1 MGRSE
6 NLVRILLSL
15 AASLFLLNA
24 LLLTPFSALL
34 LPSLGAV
41 TLLLSLILWG
51 KWGSLL
57 LGLSCDDLL
66 ELFGAGV
73 LITLPLL
80 YAAGALRLVS
90 PWALRLWVLLPFL
103 PLPFL
108 GEGKRALWVEAKR
121 FLHRPLWVGIL
132 ILPAFLYAALP
143 PTFYDTL
150 VYHLAVPNHILL
162 HHGFVATPN
171 WLYSNSSNFYE
182 VLLLLPL
189 SLGERVP
196 GLFHFFLGVLFL
208 LTVVDFGRKELR
220 LERGYLALLLLTLPM
235 TLFLLGSLK
244 NDLPAAL
251 FLFLAFRALRKG
263 RWERGALAGALAI
276 GVKYFSA
283 LPLLAALL
291 LALRPPLPRFRRVA
305 AAGGFSLL
313 VLLPLLLK
321 NALLT
326 GNPIYPFLGNL
337 FPSPQWDPS
346 RSLVM
351 VKDVGRIVG
360 NLRNF
365 LRLPYDLS
373 YRFYGFGGGIGP
385 LFLALLPL
393 LLISRRRGLPKD
405 LLLFPLAVLLL
416 GTPFTGSLRF
426 LFIVFVLLSLP
437 VAYLLEER
445 PTLLLRLLF
454 LGGILFHSA
463 LGLMVQERVFS
474 ASSLWSGAKTER
486 EFLEERFPAAAL
498 YRWINTNLPP
508 TSRILI
514 LGEGR
519 SFSLHR
525 PFQIGSA
532 LDYLPE
538 RDLFDRCLTSD
549 DYLQGLKGRGYTHL
563 FVHFGELER
572 IGALYKGWG
581 RRETDLLLSLS
592 LQKKPLWKRGK
603 MELFEI
609 P

>member
-103 PLPFL
+103 SLPFL

-162 HHGFVATPN
+162 HRGFAATPN
-171 WLYSNSSNFYE
+171 WVYSNSSNFYE

-251 FLFLAFRALRKG
+251 FDEEAVFQIV
-263 RWERGALAGALAI
+263 ERQPFG
-276 GVKYFSA
+276 SC
-283 LPLLAALL
+283 
-291 LALRPPLPRFRRVA
+291 
-305 AAGGFSLL
+305 SLL
-313 VLLPLLLK
+313 GKLNCVDWQ
-321 NALLT
+321 N
-326 GNPIYPFLGNL
+326 
-337 FPSPQWDPS
+337 
-346 RSLVM
+346 
-351 VKDVGRIVG
+351 
-360 NLRNF
+360 
-365 LRLPYDLS
+365 
-373 YRFYGFGGGIGP
+373 GI
-385 LFLALLPL
+385 
-393 LLISRRRGLPKD
+393 
-405 LLLFPLAVLLL
+405 
-416 GTPFTGSLRF
+416 
-426 LFIVFVLLSLP
+426 
-437 VAYLLEER
+437 
-445 PTLLLRLLF
+445 
-454 LGGILFHSA
+454 
-463 LGLMVQERVFS
+463 
-474 ASSLWSGAKTER
+474 
-486 EFLEERFPAAAL
+486 
-498 YRWINTNLPP
+498 
-508 TSRILI
+508 SRILVLWNFDLVETHGLPPFYI
-514 LGEGR
+514 MPVTWNQHKIMSDGNGLISLFTR
-519 SFSLHR
+519 SICCSTMR
-525 PFQIGSA
+525 
-532 LDYLPE
+532 
-538 RDLFDRCLTSD
+538 
-549 DYLQGLKGRGYTHL
+549 
-563 FVHFGELER
+563 
-572 IGALYKGWG
+572 
-581 RRETDLLLSLS
+581 
-592 LQKKPLWKRGK
+592 
-603 MELFEI
+603 
-609 P
+609 

>member
-337 FPSPQWDPS
+337 FPSSQWDPS

-426 LFIVFVLLSLP
+426 LFIAFVLLSLP
-437 VAYLLEER
+437 VAYLLEDR

-454 LGGILFHSA
+454 LGGVLFHSA

-498 YRWINTNLPP
+498 YRWINRNLPP